1 MFYKLSEFNNFIE
14 NMTPEEER
22 LFKEIYNSNI
32 KRIYNLCYGY
42 LHNVEDTEDVTQ
54 EIFVKV
60 YRNLKQFKG
69 DSSLQTWIYRIAV
82 NEVLDFIK
90 HRKRKKRFG
99 LVKQIIS
106 IDEETENLEIPSP
119 EGESFEKFQ
128 RREILLGAIKKLN
141 HNQQK
146 ALILYYYAG
155 LNHSEIAKVMK
166 KSVSSVESLI
176 FRGKKNLKTILR
188 KIYSEIK

>member
-1 MFYKLSEFNNFIE
+1 
-14 NMTPEEER
+14 MTLEEEKQ
-22 LFKEIYNSNI
+22 FKKIYDSNI

-60 YRNLKQFKG
+60 YKNLKKFKG

-106 IDEETENLEIPSP
+106 IDENSENLELPSR
-119 EGESFEKFQ
+119 EAQSLEEFQ
-128 RREILLGAIKKLN
+128 KREILLNAIRKLN
-141 HNQQK
+141 PTQQR
-146 ALILYYYAG
+146 ALMLFYYG
-155 LNHSEIAKVMK
+155 GFNHEEIASIMK
-166 KSVSSVESLI
+166 KSVASVESLI
-176 FRGKKNLKTILR
+176 FRAKRNLRTLLSR
-188 KIYSEIK
+188 FFSEIK

>member
-1 MFYKLSEFNNFIE
+1 
-14 NMTPEEER
+14 MTLEEEK
-22 LFKEIYNSNI
+22 LFKEIYDSNI

-60 YRNLKQFKG
+60 YKNLRKFKG
-69 DSSLQTWIYRIAV
+69 NSSLQTWIYRIAV

-90 HRKRKKRFG
+90 HKKRKKRFG

-106 IDEETENLEIPSP
+106 IDEESENFEIPS
-119 EGESFEKFQ
+119 GEDGSFDEFQ
-128 RREILLGAIKKLN
+128 KREVLLKAIRKLN
-141 HNQQK
+141 HNQQRV
-146 ALILYYYAG
+146 LMLFYYGG
-155 LNHSEIAKVMK
+155 LNHEEIATVMK

-176 FRGKKNLKTILR
+176 FRAKRNLRNILY
-188 KIYSEIK
+188 KFYSEIK